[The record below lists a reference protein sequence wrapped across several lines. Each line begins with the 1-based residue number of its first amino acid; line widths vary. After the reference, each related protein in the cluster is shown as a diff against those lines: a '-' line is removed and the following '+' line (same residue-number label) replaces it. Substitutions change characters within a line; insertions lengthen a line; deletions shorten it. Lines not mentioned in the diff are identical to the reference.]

1 MMSQTAKQII
11 TTHIS
16 FNISRSKCY
25 QTIRIGKL
33 IEYKLINIFLINNVK
48 NVLEKLVPGHYFEK
62 LKKSTSLDQQSQVLY
77 SLFLMYV

>member
-1 MMSQTAKQII
+1 MVLYEIVSARKLRLIANFMMSQTAKQII

-25 QTIRIGKL
+25 QTIRSGKL
-33 IEYKLINIFLINNVK
+33 IEYKLRNIFLINNVK

-62 LKKSTSLDQQSQVLY
+62 LK
-77 SLFLMYV
+77 

>member
-25 QTIRIGKL
+25 QTIRSGKL
-33 IEYKLINIFLINNVK
+33 IEYKLRNIFLINNVK
-48 NVLEKLVPGHYFEK
+48 NVLEELVPGHYFEK
-62 LKKSTSLDQQSQVLY
+62 LK
-77 SLFLMYV
+77 

>member
-25 QTIRIGKL
+25 QTIRSGKL
-33 IEYKLINIFLINNVK
+33 IEYKLRNIFLINNVK
-48 NVLEKLVPGHYFEK
+48 NLLEKLVPGHYFEK
-62 LKKSTSLDQQSQVLY
+62 LK
-77 SLFLMYV
+77 

>member
-1 MMSQTAKQII
+1 MVLYEIVLARKLRLIANFMMSQTAKQII

-25 QTIRIGKL
+25 QTIRSGKL
-33 IEYKLINIFLINNVK
+33 IEYKLRNIFLINNVK

-62 LKKSTSLDQQSQVLY
+62 LK
-77 SLFLMYV
+77 